1 MPTQSYRRSHGS
13 AGTSRAGARA
23 CILGVREAAVTEK
36 ESLTGAATRGGVYV
50 LVRRVIANVI
60 RIATVAVL
68 ARELDAAEFGI
79 AALAQIALS
88 FLTVFGSG
96 GIITYIVCDREP
108 DWATRIHPAFWLNM
122 TLATAS
128 CVIAAACTPLVVL
141 FYGDPLI
148 GWVLLVI
155 LADYFIDQAKMVPEG
170 LLKRRLQFRVIA
182 VRDTVR
188 DLATAGL
195 GIVMALS
202 GWGVWSL
209 VLPNLLAAP
218 FDVLYTSLAA
228 RFRPRLAL
236 GTEWWP
242 KIFRFTRS
250 VIGEQFLTF
259 IGNEADTAIVG
270 KAMGN
275 ATVGVYN
282 LAYQLAN
289 LIGKNVSAVVT
300 MVSTPALAT
309 AFERQTGLGTPY
321 RRMMRVLSLVS
332 TPVLLGMFVLANELV
347 LTVYGP
353 KWLEAVPLLRI
364 FIVFALVRAV
374 TSPSGAIFNVV
385 GRPELSMMIVVW
397 YLVLYLPALI
407 VTAYYGD
414 VIAIALC
421 VAVARFAVGLVS
433 LYMSLA
439 LIDESRMRVTRE
451 LAGPLMAGLGMAIV
465 CWLLNSAL
473 FDARMIAV
481 ARIVFVAIVGA
492 AVYYILARLFARRA
506 LDESVA
512 LIREVMARR
521 RQRNTSERR

>member
-1 MPTQSYRRSHGS
+1 M
-13 AGTSRAGARA
+13 
-23 CILGVREAAVTEK
+23 TEK
-36 ESLTGAATRGGVYV
+36 ESLTGAATRGGFYV
-50 LVRRVIANVI
+50 LTRRLIANIV

-108 DWATRIHPAFWLNM
+108 DWEARVGPAFWLNM
-122 TLATAS
+122 ALALAS
-128 CVIAAACTPLVVL
+128 CAIAGACTPLVMW
-141 FYGDPLI
+141 FYGDPLV

-155 LADYFIDQAKMVPEG
+155 LADYLIDQLKMVPEA
-170 LLKRRLQFRVIA
+170 LIKRRLQFRVLA
-182 VRDTVR
+182 ARDTVR
-188 DLATAGL
+188 DFATAGL
-195 GIVMALS
+195 GIIMALS
-202 GWGVWSL
+202 GFGVWSL
-209 VLPNLLAAP
+209 VLPNLIAAP
-218 FDVLYTSLAA
+218 FDVLFTSLAA
-228 RFRPRLAL
+228 RFRPRLPL
-236 GTEWWP
+236 GTESWP
-242 KIFRFTRS
+242 RIFGFTRS

-270 KAMGN
+270 KALGN

-289 LIGKNVSAVVT
+289 LIGKNVSAVMT
-300 MVSTPALAT
+300 MVSMPALAT
-309 AFERQTGLGTPY
+309 ARERATGLGPPY

-353 KWLEAVPLLRI
+353 KWLDAVPLLRI
-364 FIVFALVRAV
+364 FIVFALVRSV

-397 YLVLYLPALI
+397 YLALYLPALV

-421 VAVARFAVGLVS
+421 VAAARFIVGLVS
-433 LYMSLA
+433 LYMSLD
-439 LIDESRMRVTRE
+439 LIGESRMRVTRE
-451 LAGPLMAGLGMAIV
+451 LGGPMLAGAGMAAA
-465 CWLLNSAL
+465 CWALNTAL
-473 FDARMIAV
+473 FEARFAAIL
-481 ARIVFVAIVGA
+481 RILVVTGVGA
-492 AVYYILARLFARRA
+492 VLYYVLARTFARRA
-506 LDESVA
+506 LDESIA
-512 LIREVMARR
+512 LIREVLLRR
-521 RQRNTSERR
+521 RRRTVPESR